1 MEDVEREKDAA
12 GHQYL
17 RVCTRMVSVTYKK
30 YRVPGTGV
38 SISIVLVAGNKNLPF
53 LNMIVK
59 RRDVY
64 PSRCA
69 R

>member
-12 GHQYL
+12 DHQYL
-17 RVCTRMVSVTYKK
+17 RVCAMMVSVTYKK
-30 YRVPGTGV
+30 YSVPG
-38 SISIVLVAGNKNLPF
+38 SDLSMNIVLVAENRNPPF
-53 LNMIVK
+53 LNMIVN